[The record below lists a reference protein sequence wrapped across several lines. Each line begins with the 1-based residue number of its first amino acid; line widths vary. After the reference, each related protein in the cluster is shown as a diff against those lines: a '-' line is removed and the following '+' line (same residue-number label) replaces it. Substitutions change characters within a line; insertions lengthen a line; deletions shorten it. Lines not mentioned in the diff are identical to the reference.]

1 MTTKELAQK
10 YPEVQ
15 FCMATCSNAN
25 EEPYL
30 KNYHTFMGAIYQGRY
45 AAGVAAGMKLKELID
60 DGIISGVRGKNRIC
74 RCVSL
79 RRGYIGIYGI
89 SSRCKVC
96 CAAGGY
102 DR

>member
-1 MTTKELAQK
+1 MVKLKLFLCIMLPREPRGTHLERLVSDGCNMIFSTSYNYGVTTKELAQK

-45 AAGVAAGMKLKELID
+45 AAGVLSQE
-60 DGIISGVRGKNRIC
+60 
-74 RCVSL
+74 
-79 RRGYIGIYGI
+79 
-89 SSRCKVC
+89 
-96 CAAGGY
+96 
-102 DR
+102 